1 MQRDPIQD
9 FFSTEHPN
17 PARDGC
23 PSADVLRAIAR
34 NRLPASDP
42 ARLHLAGCSPCF
54 SEFREMKEA
63 ARQETQRRRKTMAIV
78 AIAASLLIA
87 FSLVMYHSLSR
98 PGSQTPKLVAQKD
111 NPPKLES
118 GALDFSEELTRR
130 ASTEAPNIVQTLHA
144 SVRIVVLILPAGS
157 QPGDYDVEIRQGSA
171 EGVVIKVLR
180 GLSTQDSDGRIKLRF
195 DLGVPPLV
203 AGSYTLAWRP
213 HGTEIWSSGTFTV
226 S

>member
-23 PSADVLRAIAR
+23 PAADVLRAIAR

-63 ARQETQRRRKTMAIV
+63 VRLETQRRRKTMVIG

-87 FSLVMYHSLSR
+87 FSVVVYNYLSR
-98 PGSQTPKLVAQKD
+98 PGSQTPKFVAHNE
-111 NPPKLES
+111 NPPALES
-118 GALDFSEELTRR
+118 ATLDFSDDLPRR
-130 ASTEAPNIVQTLHA
+130 ATTETPRIVQTLRT
-144 SVRIVVLILPAGS
+144 SVRIVILTLPVGS
-157 QPGDYDVEIRQGSA
+157 QPGDYDVEIRQESA
-171 EGVVIKVLR
+171 RGAVIKVLR
-180 GLSTQDSDGRIKLRF
+180 GVAAQDSDAHIKLRF
-195 DLGVPPLV
+195 DLGVPSLV
-203 AGSYTLAWRP
+203 AGSYILTWRL
-213 HGTEIWSSGTFTV
+213 HGTEFWSSRTFSV